1 MLTPARCATRA
12 VGMLFTAR
20 SPLAASMATG
30 SSPQAARVT
39 IDLSY
44 GEQMSAQE
52 HKSLARQLRT
62 AYGLNLKAEVPLSL
76 HLTSLGAAEAHPA
89 QLPADGSWRH
99 WPHVSFI
106 TESAASHFDT
116 AELVWLSPDAQEPL
130 LELSPAEVYV
140 VSGYIDR
147 TVNRGASLGRAKEI
161 GVRARRLPLQE
172 YAPRPNLHPILSV
185 VSVVEILAAVHSGET
200 WASAIE
206 RFIPQRAIKR
216 REREHQEPKKARA
229 PASS

>member
-76 HLTSLGAAEAHPA
+76 HLISLGSAVCRSAPSAVASRRLVAQMASRLLHHRERGQPLRHGRARVALAWATARAEPCGRVRR
-89 QLPADGSWRH
+89 Q
-99 WPHVSFI
+99 
-106 TESAASHFDT
+106 
-116 AELVWLSPDAQEPL
+116 WLHRP
-130 LELSPAEVYV
+130 
-140 VSGYIDR
+140 YIDR
-147 TVNRGASLGRAKEI
+147 TVNRGVSLGRAKEI
-161 GVRARRLPLQE
+161 GVHAPTCTPSSWSCLLSRSLQLSTRAR
-172 YAPRPNLHPILSV
+172 A
-185 VSVVEILAAVHSGET
+185 G
-200 WASAIE
+200 
-206 RFIPQRAIKR
+206 
-216 REREHQEPKKARA
+216 RA
-229 PASS
+229 PSRYREIHPSTRK